1 MYIKNLI
8 DQGKPSMA
16 ESSSELVDLP
26 RKPANKKVEQR
37 LASMELLLEAALR
50 MFVSQGYRSTNLEQI
65 SGAAQLTKGAVY
77 FYFRGKEAVLIELL
91 KRVQTTV
98 VDRAIEVTEA
108 AGSDPIDK
116 LVAYVHYQAN
126 LGITH
131 RDEVLLL
138 ILMALEFKEREGN
151 AQAFI
156 ATLYAKQC
164 SFIEKLVRSGQKAGV
179 FRADVPTRE
188 LASVVLAINDGTFLE
203 WFRRSGTLDGPSLV
217 KALRSMVL
225 GGVIAQPGQQVT
237 PAARKRAAKS
247 IPRS

>member
-1 MYIKNLI
+1 
-8 DQGKPSMA
+8 MA
-16 ESSSELVDLP
+16 ESSSEFIDAP
-26 RKPANKKVEQR
+26 RKPVSKKVEQR
-37 LASMELLLEAALR
+37 QASMELLLEAALR
-50 MFVSQGYRSTNLEQI
+50 LFVSQGYRSTNLEQI

-77 FYFRGKEAVLIELL
+77 FYFRSKEAVLIELL

-108 AGSDPIDK
+108 AGPNPSDK

-138 ILMALEFKEREGN
+138 ILMALEFKEREGD
-151 AQAFI
+151 AQTFI

-164 SFIEKLVRSGQKAGV
+164 GFIEKLVQSGQKAGV
-179 FRADVPTRE
+179 FRRDVPMRE

-203 WFRRSGTLDGPSLV
+203 WFRRSGALDGRNLV
-217 KALRSMVL
+217 KALRSVVL
-225 GGVIAQPGQQVT
+225 GGVLAQQGRVAAAPAPRKRPAR
-237 PAARKRAAKS
+237 PAAKR
-247 IPRS
+247 

>member
-1 MYIKNLI
+1 
-8 DQGKPSMA
+8 
-16 ESSSELVDLP
+16 
-26 RKPANKKVEQR
+26 
-37 LASMELLLEAALR
+37 MELLLEAALR
-50 MFVSQGYRSTNLEQI
+50 LFVTQGYRSTNLEQI

-98 VDRAIEVTEA
+98 VDRAIEVTKA
-108 AGSDPIDK
+108 AGANPVDQ

-138 ILMALEFKEREGN
+138 ILMALEFKERDGE

-179 FRADVPTRE
+179 FRTDVPTRE

-203 WFRRSGTLDGPSLV
+203 WFRRSATLDGSNLV
-217 KALRSMVL
+217 KALRCLLL
-225 GGVIAQPGQQVT
+225 GGVMAQPGQLAVP
-237 PAARKRAAKS
+237 PARRQQAAGSPPKRSWKT
-247 IPRS
+247 RG